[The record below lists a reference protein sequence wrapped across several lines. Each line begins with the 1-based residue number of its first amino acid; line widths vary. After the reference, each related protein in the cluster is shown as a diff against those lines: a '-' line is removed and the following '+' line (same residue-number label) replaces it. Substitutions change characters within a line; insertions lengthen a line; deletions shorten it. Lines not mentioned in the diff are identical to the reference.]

1 MQALIR
7 AELLKL
13 RTTRMFWGNVAA
25 ALAFVPLGVALAINT
40 GAEPLDSSAGVRNV
54 IAAASSGAVMLLV
67 IGILAIGGEFRHGT
81 ATTTFLISPDRRR
94 VVGAKL
100 AAVSLVGVVVAFAAS
115 VLTLTVALPWLS
127 ADGVAVSSYSGDIAL
142 GLLGALAA
150 TVLAALVGVGFG
162 SLLRNQTTAITA
174 ALIWTQIVEGLLVG
188 FAPEVGRWFPGGAA
202 NALAGVANPTGGLL
216 PMGVAALLLTA
227 YGIAFVVAGTFVLI
241 RTDIA

>member
-1 MQALIR
+1 MEVLIR

-25 ALAFVPLGVALAINT
+25 ALLFVPLAVALAVNT
-40 GAEPLDSSAGVRNV
+40 GAEPLDSSTGVRNV

-94 VVGAKL
+94 VVWAKL
-100 AAVSLVGVVVAFAAS
+100 AAVSLVGVAVATAAS
-115 VLTLTVALPWLS
+115 LLTLAVALPWLS
-127 ADGVAVSSYSGDIAL
+127 AKGVAVSSHGRDIAL

-162 SLLRNQTTAITA
+162 SLVRNQTTAITV
-174 ALIWTQIVEGLLVG
+174 ALIWSQIVEGLVVG
-188 FAPEVGRWFPGGAA
+188 FVPAVGRWFPGGAA
-202 NALAGVANPTGGLL
+202 NALAGVANPNGDLL
-216 PMGVAALLLTA
+216 PMGVAALLLA
-227 YGIAFVVAGTFVLI
+227 GYGIAFAVAGIAALV
-241 RTDIA
+241 RKDIA